1 MSWQGIEGHD
11 AIVEQFR
18 RAISRG
24 RLASSF
30 LFVGPPG
37 IGKRKFAMKLAQ
49 ALLCENVPEAELNP
63 CGQCPACLQVASG
76 SHPDVDVVAKPADR
90 AYIPI
95 ESFIGPKE
103 RRMREGLCHNIGLK
117 PVSGRRRVAIID
129 DADWLNVEGANCL
142 LKTLEEPP
150 PRSVL
155 ILIGTSLDRQL
166 PTIRSRCQVVR
177 FAPLDTET
185 AANLLVEQQVVA
197 DLDAARELA
206 SLAGG
211 SLSAAAELADE
222 ALRAFRRQLLAKLA
236 MVEWD
241 SVALAAEVNQFIEKA
256 GKEAPARRARGRL
269 VLGFAAEFYRNV
281 ARALAGLSPEGDAAM
296 HDAAA
301 KAAQKWPGTAETAA
315 ACFDRCVDARQEID
329 RMAMVNFV
337 IDCWADEI
345 LRLAPTGYVITKS
358 G

>member
-11 AIVEQFR
+11 EVVEQFR
-18 RAISRG
+18 RALQRG

-30 LFVGPPG
+30 LFVGPLG
-37 IGKRKFAMKLAQ
+37 VGKRMFAMKLAQ
-49 ALLCENVPEAELNP
+49 ALLCENSPEAELNP
-63 CGQCPACLQVASG
+63 CGHCPACLQVASG
-76 SHPDVDVVAKPADR
+76 SHPDVDVVSKPADR

-117 PVSGRRRVAIID
+117 PTSGRRRIAIID

-166 PTIRSRCQVVR
+166 PTIRSRCQVIR
-177 FAPLDTET
+177 FTPLDVET
-185 AANLLVEQQVVA
+185 AARLLVEQQVVS
-197 DLDAARELA
+197 DLKVARELA
-206 SLAGG
+206 QLAGG
-211 SLSAAAELADE
+211 SLSEAAEQADDS
-222 ALRAFRRQLLAKLA
+222 LRAFRRQLIAKLA
-236 MVEWD
+236 MVNWD
-241 SVALAAEVNQFIEKA
+241 SVTLATEVNQFIEKA
-256 GKEAPARRARGRL
+256 GKEAPARRARGRQ
-269 VLGFAAEFYRNV
+269 VLSFAADFYRNV
-281 ARALAGLSPEGDAAM
+281 ARALVGLPPEGDAAM
-296 HDAAA
+296 HDAAT

-315 ACFDRCVDARQEID
+315 ACFDRCVDARQEIE

-345 LRLAPTGYVITKS
+345 LRLAPTGYVATKS
-358 G
+358 L